1 MCHDIIQP
9 SPEFRHLGAAELD
22 RAIDDATIA
31 LEAAKEALLT
41 LQDERYRRRYLVTV
55 LRQLPDWP
63 QPQEQLFDWI

>member
-22 RAIDDATIA
+22 RAIDDAIIA

-41 LQDERYRRRYLVTV
+41 LQDERFARYYTASVLGKRAVDTEVLV
-55 LRQLPDWP
+55 
-63 QPQEQLFDWI
+63 